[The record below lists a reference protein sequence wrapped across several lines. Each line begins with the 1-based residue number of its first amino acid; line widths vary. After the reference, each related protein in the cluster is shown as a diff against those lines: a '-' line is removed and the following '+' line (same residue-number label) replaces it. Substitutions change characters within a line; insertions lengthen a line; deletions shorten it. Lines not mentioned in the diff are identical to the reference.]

1 MLTASQM
8 VFRYCGEVLA
18 CSATAAGSETATP
31 STVCSSVTPFRI
43 NVYTDDFEEA
53 SMEDGIPNDDS
64 SRPQM
69 GFHLHYNQIK
79 C

>member
-1 MLTASQM
+1 M
-8 VFRYCGEVLA
+8 LA
-18 CSATAAGSETATP
+18 CSTMAAGTETATP

-53 SMEDGIPNDDS
+53 SKEDGIPNDATS
-64 SRPQM
+64 NPQV